1 MEKELY
7 KLTNPQ
13 KSIWYTE
20 NFFENSNINNICTSG
35 IIYENINIEAL
46 KKALFILVQDNDSFR
61 IKLTLKNDTPMQ
73 YISDFAPFD
82 IETIYVNS
90 IEDFKNIEQ
99 KMVNEKF
106 NIFNSSLF
114 KFKIAIFPDNSAG
127 VILNIHHIIAD
138 SWSLGLTIQKIVQ
151 IYHSIKKGEKIST
164 QGSSY
169 IDYIKKEQEYKQSS
183 KYIDDKS
190 YWNKAFDSIP
200 EIATIPSIND
210 KKGMSSSYNAN
221 RSIFNIEP
229 MLLNKI
235 RIFCKE
241 NHLSF
246 FNFFISIFAIYINR
260 VSNVDDFVIGSTILN
275 RTSIT
280 DKLSTGMFVN
290 TVPIRF
296 NFINNTS
303 FDSFAKTVSKNVIGI
318 LRHQKY
324 SYNSILEDIRSKY
337 SNAPNLYNIM
347 FSYQLTKAYDKSI
360 GNYKTYWGFNN
371 CSANDIA
378 VHIYD
383 INDTGTMEFNY
394 DYLTSKYSKQEI
406 FDIHKRIIHII
417 SQIVENYNID
427 LKDIDIVTIEEKNKI
442 LYDFN
447 NTSTEYPK
455 NKTIVELFEEQ
466 VIQTPDNIAIVFE
479 DQKLTYK
486 ELNEKANSLAHFL
499 RFEKNITRN
508 EFVGIMVNRSLEMI
522 ISILAVLKSG
532 AAYIPIDPTYPKD
545 RIDYMLKNSN
555 AKILLTQNNLNNK
568 INFNNII
575 FVDLSNNDIYN
586 TFKSNN
592 LEHINKSNDTS
603 YVIFTSGSTG
613 NPKGVVLNHKALSN
627 LTNYCNHYIEYLKT
641 PSNMAIVSITTVSFD
656 IFIFETLISLQ
667 KGLKLIIANENEQ
680 NSPYLLNNLIQKYDI
695 KIIQSTP
702 SRMQT
707 FLNNKEEIPY
717 FSNLEYITLA
727 GEQLPLKLVQDLTNL
742 CGATIYNGYGPSET
756 TVFSTLTRMNT
767 TKITIGKPLD
777 NTQIYILDTNLNV
790 LPIGISGELY
800 ISGDGVGKGYLNN
813 KELTDKSFINNP
825 FINNSIMY
833 KTGDI
838 GYFTPNGNI
847 ICLGRSDN
855 QVKLRGLRI
864 ELGEIENKINSLSFI
879 NSCAVIKQSNN
890 SHEYLCA
897 YFTSHIKVNIK
908 DIEKYLE
915 QFLPK
920 YMIPKYFM
928 QMEELPYTPNG
939 KIDRKALSKIN
950 HISKKTVSEKPRNN
964 YDIRLIEILKNILH
978 IENISINDDFLDLG
992 GDSLSAITLSS
1003 YIQRE
1008 FKVQIYV
1015 KDILNNSKI
1024 CELSDCIANHTLST
1038 QITIKPASKSNYYN
1052 VSSAQK
1058 RIYFA
1063 SQMDG
1068 DNSILYNIPGGIIFD
1083 KELDLEK
1090 LEYCINTLIKRQ
1102 ESLRTYFELKNKN
1115 VVQKIRENVDFKLDV
1130 INNASFNDLDTI
1142 FKNFVKPF
1150 DLSEAPLFRVKY
1162 LKFTNNKNA
1171 IFIDMHHII
1180 SDGTSLSIFI
1190 DEIIKL
1196 YNGVTLPNLSIQ
1208 YKDYATYEY
1217 EKIKLEQFKK
1227 DKTYWLKQFQDEIP
1241 VLNMP
1246 TQFSRPAIRSF
1257 TGNKVYSLINEQTS
1271 IKIKNLCNTLEI
1283 TPYMLL
1289 LACYYILLSK
1299 YTSQDDI
1306 IIGSPIVGREL
1317 AETYNIIGMFA
1328 NTLALRNKIDSS
1340 LTFKNFVLNV
1350 KENLLD
1356 AFKHQT
1362 YPYDELVKDL
1372 NITRDTSRNPLFD
1385 TMFTYQNNGYKEIAI
1400 NHSTAKY
1407 YIPDTKISKF
1417 DLSIEAVPQNNTI
1430 ALTFEYATSLFTEDF
1445 IENMSNHYLNILNNV
1460 LNNVAIK
1467 LKDIDILSKEEK
1479 NKILYD
1485 FNNTST
1491 EYPKNKTIV
1500 ELFEEQVIQTPD
1512 NIAIVFEDQKLTY
1525 KELNE
1530 KANSLAHF
1538 LRFEKNIT
1546 RNEFV
1551 GIMVNRSLEMII
1563 SILAVLKSGAAYIPI
1578 DPAYPKDR
1586 IDYMLNNSNAKL
1598 LLTQE
1603 SLKNKLNYE
1612 NIVLVDLT
1620 KEDIYSLESQNLEHI
1635 NTQEDTS
1642 YVIFTSGSTGNPK
1655 GVVLNHKALS
1665 NLTNYCNHYIEYLKT
1680 PSNMAIVSIT
1690 TVSFDIFIFE
1700 TLISLQKGL
1709 KLIIANENEQ
1719 NSPYLL
1725 NNLIQKYD
1733 IKIIQSTP
1741 SRMQTFLN
1749 NKEEIPYFSNLEY
1762 ITLAGEQLPLKL
1774 VQDLTNLCGA
1784 TIYNGYGPS
1793 ETTVFSTL
1801 TRMNT
1806 TKITIGKPLDNTQI
1820 YILDTNLNVLP
1831 IGIIGEL
1838 YISGDGVGKGYLNN
1852 KELTDK
1858 SFINNP
1864 FINNSI
1870 MYKTGDIG
1878 YFTPNGDIICLG
1890 RSDNQIK
1897 LRGLRIELGEIEN
1910 VAEQYP
1916 QISKCIVIKN
1926 SLNNKDFLTCYY
1938 TSLSKIN
1945 TNNLKQ
1951 YISNYLPKYMIPSYF
1966 VVMENFPYTPNGK
1979 VDKKNLPLPQDF
1991 VHLNKK
1997 SYVPPETY
2005 LQKKLVN
2012 VFESILNITPI
2023 GIDDNFFELGGD
2035 SLLAMNLNMEILKIS
2050 NKISYQDIFN
2060 NPTVCELE
2068 EKIISLNSS
2077 SMFSKIE
2084 NLSEKHLRVLKNSNK
2099 KVKITKNNFKGILLT
2114 GATGFLGIH
2123 ILKEFI
2129 DNSSSNI
2136 YCIVRS
2142 SRNISAQKRLKQK
2155 LIYYFGKDYNELFD
2169 KRIFVIQGDISQN
2182 DLGLNKFEIKNIS
2195 DSIDV
2200 VINSAAIVS
2209 HFGIYEKMY
2218 NANVKSIK
2226 NIIEFCKSY
2235 NKKLYHISTISV
2247 SGSDLDTSYLIYN
2260 TKHNLRRKI
2269 KKVKFDETTLYIG
2282 QNLDNIYIRTKF
2294 EAENT
2299 LLAEISTGLDAYILR
2314 IGNLMHRYSD
2324 GVFQENIL
2332 DNKLINNLISF
2343 IKLGIIPDYL
2353 LNLPISLTPVD
2364 DAAKSI
2370 YKLVN
2375 NSSDYHRIFHIS
2387 NPNTITMKKL
2397 IHVLSQYGI
2406 SVDTTSEEN
2415 FKNIIKKMINDPD
2428 KKDIIK
2434 NLLYDFDAKLH
2445 INYSKQIH
2453 LSTKITIKYLK
2464 KLGFKWHK
2472 NTKSYLIK
2480 IIESIMEEI

>member
-46 KKALFILVQDNDSFR
+46 KKAIFILVQDNDSFR
-61 IKLTLKNDTPMQ
+61 IKLVLKNDTPMQ
-73 YISDFAPFD
+73 YISDFVPFD

-99 KMVNEKF
+99 EMVNEKF

-114 KFKIAIFPDNSAG
+114 KFKIVIFPDNSAG

-138 SWSLGLTIQKIVQ
+138 SWSLGLTIQKIIQ
-151 IYHSIKKGEKIST
+151 IYHSIKNGEKIST

-169 IDYIKKEQEYKQSS
+169 IDYIKKEQEYKLSH
-183 KYIDDKS
+183 KYEDDKA
-190 YWNKAFDSIP
+190 YWDKAFDSLP
-200 EIATIPSIND
+200 EIATIPSTENNVHTL
-210 KKGMSSSYNAN
+210 SSFNAN
-221 RSIFNIEP
+221 RLVFNIDKE
-229 MLLNKI
+229 LLSKAT
-235 RIFCKE
+235 IFCKE

-275 RTSIT
+275 RTT
-280 DKLSTGMFVN
+280 PNDKLSTGMFVN
-290 TVPIRF
+290 TIPIRF
-296 NFINNTS
+296 SFKENTS
-303 FDSFAKTVSKNVIGI
+303 FDNFVKTVSKNNIGV

-347 FSYQLTKAYDKSI
+347 FSYQLTKAYDKNI
-360 GNYKTYWGFNN
+360 GNYKTNWGFNN

-378 VHIYD
+378 IHIYD

-394 DYLTSKYSKQEI
+394 DYLTNKYSKQ
-406 FDIHKRIIHII
+406 DILDMHNRIIHVI
-417 SQIVENYNID
+417 SQIIKNPKINLNNIE
-427 LKDIDIVTIEEKNKI
+427 IVTLEEKNKI

-466 VIQTPDNIAIVFE
+466 VNKTPDNVAIVFE

-555 AKILLTQNNLNNK
+555 AKILLTQNSLNSK
-568 INFNNII
+568 IDFNNII

-592 LEHINKSNDTS
+592 LKHINKSGDTS

-680 NSPYLLNNLIQKYDI
+680 NSPYLLNNLIQKHDI

-756 TVFSTLTRMNT
+756 TVFSTLTKMNT

-838 GYFTPNGNI
+838 GYFTPNGDI

-864 ELGEIENKINSLSFI
+864 ELGEIENNINSLSFI
-879 NSCAVIKQSNN
+879 NSCAVIKQSDS

-897 YFTSHIKVNIK
+897 YFTSNTNVNTM
-908 DIEKYLE
+908 DIEKNLE
-915 QFLPK
+915 RFLPK
-920 YMIPKYFM
+920 YMIPKYYM

-939 KIDRKALSKIN
+939 KIDRKSLSTIN
-950 HISKKTVSEKPRNN
+950 HISKKSVSEKPRNN

-978 IENISINDDFLDLG
+978 LENISINDDFLDLG

-1024 CELSDCIANHTLST
+1024 CELSDCIANHSLSA
-1038 QITIKPASKSNYYN
+1038 QIAIKPASKSNYYN
-1052 VSSAQK
+1052 ASSAQK

-1068 DNSILYNIPGGIIFD
+1068 VNSILYNIPGGIIFN

-1090 LEYCINTLIKRQ
+1090 LEYCINTLIKHQ
-1102 ESLRTYFELKNKN
+1102 ESLRTYFEVKNEN
-1115 VVQKIRENVDFKLDV
+1115 VVQKIKENIDFKLDIV
-1130 INNASFNDLDTI
+1130 NNVNFNDIDTI
-1142 FKNFVKPF
+1142 LNNFVKPF
-1150 DLSEAPLFRVKY
+1150 DLSKAPLFRVKY

-1196 YNGVTLPNLSIQ
+1196 YNGVTLPNLNIQ
-1208 YKDYATYEY
+1208 YKDYASYEY
-1217 EKIKLEQFKK
+1217 EKIKLGHFKD
-1227 DKTYWLKQFQDEIP
+1227 DKAYWLSQFNDELP
-1241 VLNMP
+1241 VLNLP
-1246 TQFSRPAIRSF
+1246 TQFSRPSIRSF
-1257 TGNKVYSLINEQTS
+1257 TGNKVHSLINEQTS
-1271 IKIKNLCNTLEI
+1271 NKIKNLCNTIEI
-1283 TPYMLL
+1283 TPYMFLL
-1289 LACYYILLSK
+1289 GCYYILLSK

-1306 IIGSPIVGREL
+1306 IIGSPIIGRDL
-1317 AETYNIIGMFA
+1317 SETYNIIGMFA
-1328 NTLALRNKIDSS
+1328 NTLALRNKVDSS

-1356 AFKHQT
+1356 SIKHQT
-1362 YPYDELVKDL
+1362 YPFNELVKDL
-1372 NITRDTSRNPLFD
+1372 NISRDTSRNPLFD
-1385 TMFTYQNNGYKEIAI
+1385 TMFTYQNNGYKEII
-1400 NHSTAKY
+1400 IENTTAKY

-1430 ALTFEYATSLFTEDF
+1430 ALTFEYATSLFTENF
-1445 IENMSNHYLNILNNV
+1445 IENMSNHYLNILNSV
-1460 LNNVAIK
+1460 LNNIDIK

-1491 EYPKNKTIV
+1491 EYPKDKTV
-1500 ELFEEQVIQTPD
+1500 VDLFENQAKQTPY
-1512 NIAIVFEDQKLTY
+1512 NIAVIFEDQKLTY

-1530 KANSLAHF
+1530 KANSLAHY
-1538 LRFEKNIT
+1538 LRYDKNIT
-1546 RNEFV
+1546 PNEFV

-1563 SILAVLKSGAAYIPI
+1563 AVLAVLKSGAAYIPI
-1578 DPAYPKDR
+1578 DPTYPNDR
-1586 IDYMLNNSNAKL
+1586 IDYMLKNSSAKV
-1598 LLTQE
+1598 LLTQK
-1603 SLKNKLNYE
+1603 SLKNKVIFDNKILIDLIE
-1612 NIVLVDLT
+1612 N
-1620 KEDIYSLESQNLEHI
+1620 DIYSLETQNLKHI
-1635 NTQEDTS
+1635 NTQKDLS

-1655 GVVLNHKALS
+1655 GVMINHKNLINFVCGMQKEFAITS
-1665 NLTNYCNHYIEYLKT
+1665 NDVI
-1680 PSNMAIVSIT
+1680 ASIT
-1690 TVSFDIFIFE
+1690 TISFDIFVLE
-1700 TLISLQKGL
+1700 SLFPLSYGAKIVL
-1709 KLIIANENEQ
+1709 ANENEQ
-1719 NSPYLL
+1719 TNAQDFNTLCIK
-1725 NNLIQKYD
+1725 NNVNMFQT
-1733 IKIIQSTP
+1733 TP
-1741 SRMQTFLN
+1741 SRIQAFLTS
-1749 NKEEIPYFSNLEY
+1749 K
-1762 ITLAGEQLPLKL
+1762 TLDFVKNCKKILIGGEPFPLSL
-1774 VQDLTNLCGA
+1774 LTDLQSSTTA
-1784 TIYNGYGPS
+1784 FIYNMYGPT
-1793 ETTVFSTL
+1793 ETTVWSSLKRVDKLDT
-1801 TRMNT
+1801 
-1806 TKITIGKPLDNTQI
+1806 ITIGKPIINTQF
-1820 YILDTNLNVLP
+1820 YVLDENQSPLPFNVP
-1831 IGIIGEL
+1831 GDI
-1838 YISGDGVGKGYLNN
+1838 YISGDGVTDGYLNN
-1852 KELTDK
+1852 HELTSK
-1858 SFINNP
+1858 VFINNP
-1864 FINNSI
+1864 FMQNSI
-1870 MYKTGDIG
+1870 MYKTGDSG
-1878 YFTPNGDIICLG
+1878 FFNENGEIICLG

-1910 VAEQYP
+1910 IIEQYP
-1916 QISKCIVIKN
+1916 YINKCVVIKN
-1926 SLNNKDFLTCYY
+1926 SVDNKEFLTCYF
-1938 TSLSKIN
+1938 TSRQKIN

-1966 VVMENFPYTPNGK
+1966 VVMETFPYTPNGK
-1979 VDKKNLPLPQDF
+1979 VDKKNLPLAQDF
-1991 VHLNKK
+1991 IHLNKK
-1997 SYVPPETY
+1997 SYVAPKTY
-2005 LQKKLVN
+2005 LQKKLVSI
-2012 VFESILNITPI
+2012 FESILNITPI
-2023 GIDDNFFELGGD
+2023 GINDNFFELGGD

-2060 NPTVCELE
+2060 NPTVHELE

-2084 NLSEKHLRVLKNSNK
+2084 NLSEKHLGVLKNSNK
-2099 KVKITKNNFKGILLT
+2099 KVKITKKTFKGILLT

-2142 SRNISAQKRLKQK
+2142 SRNISAQKRLQQK
-2155 LIYYFGKDYNELFD
+2155 LFYYFGKDYNEIFD

-2182 DLGLNKFEIKNIS
+2182 NLGLNKDEIKKIS
-2195 DSIDV
+2195 DSIDI

-2209 HFGIYEKMY
+2209 HFGIYEKIY

-2226 NIIEFCKSY
+2226 NIIEFCKNY
-2235 NKKLYHISTISV
+2235 RKKLYHISTISV

-2260 TKHNLRRKI
+2260 TKHKLRKKI

-2294 EAENT
+2294 EAENI
-2299 LLAEISTGLDAYILR
+2299 LLTEISAGLDAYILR
-2314 IGNLMHRYSD
+2314 IGNLTHRYSD

-2332 DNKLINNLISF
+2332 DNKLTNDLISF
-2343 IKLGIIPDYL
+2343 IKLGVIPNYL
-2353 LNLPISLTPVD
+2353 LNLPINLTPVD
-2364 DAAKSI
+2364 DSAKAI
-2370 YKLVN
+2370 YKLVTN
-2375 NSSDYHRIFHIS
+2375 PSEYNRVFHIS
-2387 NPNTITMKKL
+2387 NPYPISMKKL
-2397 IHVLSQYGI
+2397 INALRICGI
-2406 SVDTTSEEN
+2406 SIKTSTEED
-2415 FKNIIKKMINDPD
+2415 FKTMIQKMKNIPD

-2434 NLLYDFDAKLH
+2434 NLLYNSDAKLH
-2445 INYSKQIH
+2445 INYSKQIN

-2464 KLGFKWHK
+2464 KIEFKWHK
-2472 NTKSYLIK
+2472 NTNTYIMK
-2480 IIESIMEEI
+2480 IIKSIMEEI